1 MVILF
6 AHSQTPRQTNAR
18 YWLYAGSSHLVLRQ
32 ELKKMGMN
40 IINDDITGR
49 VHRTVNFSPAT
60 VLLQRMRWV
69 NCGAGNAG
77 SLRELIPV
85 TL

>member
-6 AHSQTPRQTNAR
+6 AHSQTPQTNKR
-18 YWLYAGSSHLVLRQ
+18 QNWLYAGSSHLVLRRRV
-32 ELKKMGMN
+32 EENGMN

-49 VHRTVNFSPAT
+49 VHKDRKLLTAT

-69 NCGAGNAG
+69 NWRRRKCWR
-77 SLRELIPV
+77 LRELIPV